1 MLRRSVLLG
10 TVAVSNNRAVRLELL
25 CNQVG
30 GVGGDVNTR
39 HGHPTAQ
46 TASRFIVGRGE
57 AAAVWFSGKRLPLL
71 RRCRMFFFFSLFC
84 LPLLMPI
91 YYSRRALA
99 RRTEEGAAAGGG
111 SRGGEKPEWRY
122 CEGGQ
127 GGFCS
132 SPAASLL
139 ITLRTNM
146 KHTHATASSHTHLTS
161 IRHTDGEP
169 IL

>member
-1 MLRRSVLLG
+1 MPRRSVLLG

-30 GVGGDVNTR
+30 GGGDVNTR

-57 AAAVWFSGKRLPLL
+57 AAAVWFSGKHLPL
-71 RRCRMFFFFSLFC
+71 FFSLFC